1 MFSLMLYSMFGCA
14 IRSFVGWT
22 ERMIIVPY
30 SLMHKPTGAC
40 PPLGDGN
47 ALFLF
52 QDILCGSSDWPW
64 ISYTAI
70 LFLATVPFLFNIFYY
85 RFQVVFKSLYLV
97 LFREY
102 TDQWVKT
109 LFFKLCI
116 KVGKYLQLLTT
127 AEVGC
132 ASFLFR
138 ALQPVGIFISLSHD
152 PVCLQFPITSDKNRQ

>member
-14 IRSFVGWT
+14 ISFVGWT
-22 ERMIIVPY
+22 ERMVIVPY
-30 SLMHKPTGAC
+30 SLMHKPTRAS
-40 PPLGDGN
+40 PPLGNDN
-47 ALFLF
+47 ALFF
-52 QDILCGSSDWPW
+52 QGILCGSSDWPW

-70 LFLATVPFLFNIFYY
+70 LLLSAVPFLLNIFYY
-85 RFQVVFKSLYLV
+85 RLQVVFKSLYLV
-97 LFREY
+97 IFREY
-102 TDQWVKT
+102 TDRWVKT
-109 LFFKLCI
+109 LFFNLCI

-152 PVCLQFPITSDKNRQ
+152 PVCLQFPITSDTHRQ